1 LQAQL
6 SFLEAEMTGIRTSAG
21 VALPATGSWVF
32 DPSHSHL
39 EFSVRHMMVGKTR
52 GRFAVFTGTIVVA
65 EEPANS
71 SVKMEA
77 ETSSIDTRDEGR
89 DTHLRSADFLD
100 VEKHPKINFES
111 TSVTGEGTSW
121 TVVGDLTIKGVTKSV
136 SVETVLE
143 GLVDKD
149 PWGNARVAFSGET
162 EIDREDFGLTW
173 NVALETGGVLV
184 GKTVKI
190 SFEVEAVKQA

>member
-1 LQAQL
+1 MA
-6 SFLEAEMTGIRTSAG
+6 ATRTLAG
-21 VALPATGSWVF
+21 VVLPASGTWVF
-32 DPSHSHL
+32 DASHSHL

-52 GRFAVFTGTIVVA
+52 GRFAAFTGTIVVA
-65 EEPANS
+65 DEPAKS
-71 SVKMEA
+71 SVHMEA
-77 ETSSIDTRDEGR
+77 ETASIDTRDEGR

-100 VEKHPKINFES
+100 VEKNPKITFTS

-136 SVETVLE
+136 SIETLLE
-143 GLVDKD
+143 GVIDKD
-149 PWGNARVAFSGET
+149 PWGNARVAFSGEA
-162 EIDREDFGLTW
+162 EINREDFGLTW
-173 NVALETGGVLV
+173 NVALDAGGVLV